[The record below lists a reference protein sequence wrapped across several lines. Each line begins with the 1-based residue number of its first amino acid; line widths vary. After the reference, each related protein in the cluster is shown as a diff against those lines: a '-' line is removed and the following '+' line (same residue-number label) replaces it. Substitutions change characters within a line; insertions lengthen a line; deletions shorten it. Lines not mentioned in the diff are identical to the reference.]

1 MRSLLCIG
9 FAFLFLTRLGAEAL
23 VIPPP
28 GWEPKPSPLASELA
42 EPGGRLK
49 VFVSQYPKSFNYM
62 LDLNVFSGQLFNHM
76 FENLIGQN
84 PLTLEPEP
92 ALAENI
98 TVSDDKKVFTFTLHP
113 DAKWSDG
120 KPVTADDVIWSFGAI
135 MNDEH
140 LTGAHKVGLDR
151 FNPPVKLDERSVQ
164 FTAKEVHWRNL
175 WAAGGFPILPKHWWE
190 KQDFNKVNFE
200 FPVVSGPFR
209 ITHLNE
215 PHSVVIKRRPDYWAK
230 DDPRAEGL
238 GNFDEIEYFFYGE
251 RDLAWDNF
259 LRGEFD
265 LFAVYTARRWATQTS
280 GERFDN
286 NWIVKQAI
294 HNQDALGF
302 QGFAMNLRRPL
313 FQDIR
318 VRRALAHLLDRERMN
333 ATLMYNQYILSRSY
347 YEDIHPDG
355 NPIPLIPFD
364 VEKARALLAEAGW
377 AVGADGKLSKDGNK
391 FLIKFLTRDP
401 TSDRFLL
408 IYSEDLAKVGIDLE
422 IVRKDWSAWSNDMD
436 EYNYDMT
443 WASWGGGTF
452 KDPEPMWHSKYVD
465 QPSGINITG
474 YKNPKVDELIDS
486 TIAEFDVEVRHAAVR
501 KIDAILAEDVPYVL
515 LWHIDYVRLLSW
527 NKFGAPPH
535 LLGKFGDEFAAESY
549 WWIDPDME
557 ADLDAAR
564 SNKTKLPGRPAR
576 VDFHK
581 VFQMPA
587 AAEPLQ

>member
-1 MRSLLCIG
+1 MRLSTC
-9 FAFLFLTRLGAEAL
+9 FVFTLFCATRLFGESL

-28 GWEPKPSPLASELA
+28 GWEPKPSPLASPLA

-49 VFVSQYPKSFNYM
+49 VFASQYPKSFNYL
-62 LDLNVFSGQLFNHM
+62 LDRNVFSNQLFSHQ
-76 FENLIGQN
+76 FESLIGQN
-84 PLTLEPEP
+84 SLTLEPEP
-92 ALAENI
+92 GLAEKI
-98 TVSDDKKVFTFTLHP
+98 TVSDDKKTFTFTIHR

-120 KPVTADDVIWSFGAI
+120 KAITADDVIWTFNAI

-151 FNPPVKLDERSVQ
+151 FDPPVKLDERTVQ
-164 FTAKEVHWRNL
+164 FSAKEVHWRNL
-175 WAAGGFPILPKHWWE
+175 WSVGGFPILPKHWWE
-190 KQDFNKVNFE
+190 KQEFNKVNFE

-209 ITHLNE
+209 VTHLNE
-215 PHSVVIKRRPDYWAK
+215 PHSVVIQRRKDYWAK
-230 DDPRAEGL
+230 DDPRGEGL
-238 GNFDEIEYFFYGE
+238 GNFDEIEYLFYGE

-265 LFAVYTARRWATQTS
+265 LFAVYTARRWATQTT

-302 QGFAMNLRRPL
+302 QGFAMNMRRPL
-313 FQDIR
+313 YQDLR

-333 ATLMYNQYILSRSY
+333 ATLMFNQYILSRSY
-347 YEDIHPDG
+347 FEDIYPEG
-355 NPIPLIPFD
+355 NPIPLSPFD
-364 VEKARALLAEAGW
+364 VEKARALLADAGW
-377 AVGADGKLSKDGNK
+377 AVGADGKLAKDGTK
-391 FLIKFLTRDP
+391 FVIKFLTRDP

-408 IYSEDLAKVGIDLE
+408 IYAEDLAKVGIDLE
-422 IVRKDWSAWSNDMD
+422 IVRKDWSAWSKDMD
-436 EYNYDMT
+436 EYNFDMT
-443 WASWGGGTF
+443 WAAWGGGTF

-465 QPSGINITG
+465 QPSGMNITG

-486 TIAEFDVEVRHAAVR
+486 TIAEFDVEVRHQAVR
-501 KIDAILAEDVPYVL
+501 KIDAMLAEDVPYVL

-527 NKFGAPPH
+527 NKFGAPSH
-535 LLGKFGDEFAAESY
+535 VLGKYGSEYAAEAY

-564 SNKTKLPGRPAR
+564 TNKTKLPGRPAR